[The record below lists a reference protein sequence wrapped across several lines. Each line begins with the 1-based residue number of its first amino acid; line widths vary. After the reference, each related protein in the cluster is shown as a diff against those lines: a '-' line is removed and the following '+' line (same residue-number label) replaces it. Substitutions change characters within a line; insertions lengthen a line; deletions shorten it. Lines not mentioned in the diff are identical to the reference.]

1 MNILHLLL
9 PPILGGIIALST
21 NWIAIKML
29 FRPHSEVRLFGIRL
43 PFTPGLI
50 PKERTRLA
58 RKLGEAIRLHL
69 LTPDILASK
78 LADPSVW
85 PLPDCTVGQCLEGLG
100 IEDPVSYLESIIST
114 PVKKAADA
122 LLPKAIDGIIN
133 FPERF
138 PELDNKLSELTSQIA
153 EKSISR
159 LAGIFVN
166 RNKIYSN
173 IKEAIFE
180 YLANPENQDVI
191 RDAVMNAIDGLV
203 TGTKVVAVENHPGRA
218 ETANAS
224 TRFSAIGG
232 MDLKRNDYAVPSP
245 NAILPALLGTNE
257 VDRKKICER
266 ICDFH
271 IREGANILFQQEPY
285 ASAIRRV
292 LEVAATY
299 LATHMPIAD
308 MIEQKMSGL
317 DIADT
322 ERVILSVVGR
332 ELKLIVMLGGLFGFL
347 IGLLSLVL
355 PG

>member
-1 MNILHLLL
+1 MNIIQFLL

-29 FRPHSEVRLFGIRL
+29 FRPHREIRLFGFRL

-50 PKERTRLA
+50 PKERSRLA
-58 RKLGEAIRLHL
+58 RKLGEAVSVHL
-69 LTPDILASK
+69 LTPDVLASK

-85 PLPDCTVGQCLEGLG
+85 PLPDATIGKTLEGLG
-100 IEDPVSYLESIIST
+100 ISDPVGYLETIISS
-114 PVKKAADA
+114 PIKKAADA
-122 LLPKAIDGIIN
+122 LLPKAIDGLIN
-133 FPERF
+133 FPARF
-138 PELDNKLSELTSQIA
+138 PELDQKLEDLTAQVA

-166 RNKIYSN
+166 RSKIYSN

-180 YLANPENQDVI
+180 YLTNPENQDI
-191 RDAVMNAIDGLV
+191 IHEAVMNAIDSLI
-203 TGTKVVAVENHPGRA
+203 TAKAPQVENLLPPTS
-218 ETANAS
+218 ELSPAN
-224 TRFSAIGG
+224 
-232 MDLKRNDYAVPSP
+232 
-245 NAILPALLGTNE
+245 ILPALFSTGE
-257 VDRKKICER
+257 DSHKICER
-266 ICDFH
+266 ICSFH
-271 IREGANILFQQEPY
+271 IRDGAQMLFQQEPY
-285 ASAIRRV
+285 ASVVRRV
-292 LEVAATY
+292 LEVSATY

-308 MIEQKMSGL
+308 MIEQKMGGL

>member
-1 MNILHLLL
+1 MNLIQFLL
-9 PPILGGIIALST
+9 PPVLGGIIALST

-29 FRPHSEVRLFGIRL
+29 FRPHREIRLFGIRI

-50 PKERTRLA
+50 PKERSRLA
-58 RKLGEAIRLHL
+58 RKLGEAISVHL

-85 PLPDCTVGQCLEGLG
+85 PLPDCTIGEALEGLG
-100 IEDPVSYLESIIST
+100 ISDPVAYLETTIST
-114 PVKKAADA
+114 PIKKAADA
-122 LLPKAIDGIIN
+122 LLPKAIHGIIS

-138 PELDNKLSELTSQIA
+138 PVLDQKLSEITTQIA

-159 LAGIFVN
+159 LAGMFVN
-166 RNKIYSN
+166 RNKIYGN

-180 YLANPENQDVI
+180 YLADPENQAALREAI
-191 RDAVMNAIDGLV
+191 MNTIDSLIV
-203 TGTKVVAVENHPGRA
+203 AKTPDKRANISDNQDCLHLEQPASEATNDSAEEISPATALAALFATDEDKTG
-218 ETANAS
+218 
-224 TRFSAIGG
+224 
-232 MDLKRNDYAVPSP
+232 
-245 NAILPALLGTNE
+245 
-257 VDRKKICER
+257 ICER
-266 ICDFH
+266 ICTFH
-271 IREGANILFQQEPY
+271 IQEGAQMLFQQEPY
-285 ASAIRRV
+285 ASVIRRI
-292 LEVAATY
+292 LEVLASY

-322 ERVILSVVGR
+322 EKVILSVVGR
-332 ELKLIVMLGGLFGFL
+332 ELRLIVILGGLFGFM

>member
-1 MNILHLLL
+1 
-9 PPILGGIIALST
+9 
-21 NWIAIKML
+21 ML
-29 FRPHSEVRLFGIRL
+29 FRPHREIRLFGIRL

-58 RKLGEAIRLHL
+58 RKLGEAISTHL
-69 LTPDILASK
+69 LTPDVLANN

-85 PLPDCTVGQCLEGLG
+85 PLPDATIGECIQGLG
-100 IEDPVSYLESIIST
+100 IDDPVTYLETAIST
-114 PVKKAADA
+114 PIKKAAEA
-122 LLPKAIDGIIN
+122 LLPKVISGLVN

-138 PELDNKLSELTSQIA
+138 PELDHKLSEITAQVA

-159 LAGIFVN
+159 FAGMFVN
-166 RNKIYSN
+166 RNKIYNN

-180 YLANPENQDVI
+180 YLENPENQEAL
-191 RDAVMNAIDGLV
+191 REGLMNAIDNLV
-203 TGTKVVAVENHPGRA
+203 ATKKGGEAAFNGIHQTSLLATTPPQA
-218 ETANAS
+218 ETTEPQTSEVTPAS
-224 TRFSAIGG
+224 
-232 MDLKRNDYAVPSP
+232 
-245 NAILPALLGTNE
+245 ILPALFNIGENN
-257 VDRKKICER
+257 RKLCEHICS
-266 ICDFH
+266 FH

-299 LATHMPIAD
+299 LANHMPIAD
-308 MIEQKMSGL
+308 MIEQKMSAL